1 VTAAETATMNE
12 AKQFYVFR
20 LQENGS
26 SFTHQQQADYY
37 AISLVS
43 NNTPGAEALLC
54 FHNPQAPQPG
64 GSIVYQRPGFSC
76 LFNAAFLS
84 QKMQD
89 ALHALPMFRK
99 EARPVYYLNKK
110 QNNSVREL
118 FEKMLEEANNNY
130 AFKYEL
136 LGNYL
141 AEIIHHAL
149 KMQPNFC
156 SQMTQ
161 ICTDQ

>member
-1 VTAAETATMNE
+1 MAAAETATMNE
-12 AKQFYVFR
+12 VKQFYVFR
-20 LQENGS
+20 LQENGN

-43 NNTPGAEALLC
+43 NNTPGVEALLC
-54 FHNPQAPQPG
+54 FHNLQAPQPG
-64 GSIVYQRPGFSC
+64 GSIAYQRSGFSC

-84 QKMQD
+84 HKMQD
-89 ALHALPMFRK
+89 VLHALPMFRK

-149 KMQPNFC
+149 KMQPNSC

>member
-1 VTAAETATMNE
+1 MAAAETATMNE

-20 LQENGS
+20 LQENGNP
-26 SFTHQQQADYY
+26 FMHQQQADHYV
-37 AISLVS
+37 ISLLNS
-43 NNTPGAEALLC
+43 NTPGAEAMLC
-54 FHNPQAPQPG
+54 FNHPQAAPPE
-64 GSIVYQRPGFSC
+64 GSTTHQRSGFSC

-84 QKMQD
+84 YKMQD
-89 ALHALPMFRK
+89 VLHALPMFRK
-99 EARPVYYLNKK
+99 EVRPVYFLNQQ
-110 QNNSVREL
+110 QNNSIRAL

-149 KMQPNFC
+149 KMKPDFC
-156 SQMTQ
+156 SPM
-161 ICTDQ
+161 